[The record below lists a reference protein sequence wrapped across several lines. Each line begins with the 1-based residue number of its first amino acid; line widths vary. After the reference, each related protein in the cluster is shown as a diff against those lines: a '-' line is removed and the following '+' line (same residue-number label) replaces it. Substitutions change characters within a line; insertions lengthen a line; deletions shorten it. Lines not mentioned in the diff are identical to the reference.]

1 MKMLVY
7 LHGPFRPGLSLW
19 SKLLNFFFFL
29 RFIYFWLC
37 WVFIA
42 MCRLFSSCGEQGLL
56 LQKMKVKVAQSYPIL
71 FDLLDYILHGIL
83 QASISF
89 HPRDQT
95 QVCYIAGGFFTSW
108 ATREAPCCGAQ
119 AQQWWLIGLAALQH
133 VESSWTRNGTHAPC
147 IGRQILDHWT
157 TRTMKRRSRE
167 NDPPAHINLPKLW
180 LSLQI
185 SHRELP
191 FLSKVYSDRSIFWL
205 RPIPPGI
212 NTTHSKRW

>member
-1 MKMLVY
+1 MLQYTNFSADKWRCQFIYMV
-7 LHGPFRPGLSLW
+7 LSGLDFLSGQNCWIL
-19 SKLLNFFFFL
+19 FL

-42 MCRLFSSCGEQGLL
+42 MCRLFSSCGKQGLL

-71 FDLLDYILHGIL
+71 CDLLDYMLHGIL

-119 AQQWWLIGLAALQH
+119 AQQLWLIGLAALQH
-133 VESSWTRNGTHAPC
+133 VESS
-147 IGRQILDHWT
+147 
-157 TRTMKRRSRE
+157 
-167 NDPPAHINLPKLW
+167 
-180 LSLQI
+180 
-185 SHRELP
+185 
-191 FLSKVYSDRSIFWL
+191 
-205 RPIPPGI
+205 
-212 NTTHSKRW
+212 